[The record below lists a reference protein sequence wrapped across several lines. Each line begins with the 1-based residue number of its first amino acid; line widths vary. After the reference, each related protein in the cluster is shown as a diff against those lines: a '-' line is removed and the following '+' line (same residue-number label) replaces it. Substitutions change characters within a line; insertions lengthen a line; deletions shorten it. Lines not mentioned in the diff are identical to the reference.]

1 MPVTDANIGRLT
13 DRICEKFWD
22 CEECPLYPHKYP
34 TQEHIKQNRPT
45 FWCDDASWKDAE
57 ISATLAFQDLLKNH
71 PELRKKFTAED
82 IREIG
87 VMKGTIL

>member
-1 MPVTDANIGRLT
+1 MPVNDYNIERLT
-13 DRICEKFWD
+13 GRICEEFMSCK
-22 CEECPLYPHKYP
+22 ECLLYPYKYP
-34 TQEHIKQNRPT
+34 TRKREERSDPT

-57 ISATLAFQDLLKNH
+57 ISATLAFQSPLKNH
-71 PELRKKFTAED
+71 PELRKKFTTED